1 MFTDLLKFEWLFI
14 NKKIAFYAML
24 LFYIAFGLMIGI
36 AANFP
41 FPNTFKNGTYILNY
55 VIGIASLMCIFS
67 TTLLAAQTLFREKE
81 ANFEAVLY
89 ATPLRRVPYI
99 TSRFCIIFCISILCY
114 LLFIAGLMAGQMLR
128 GNGSEEFGPFRLINY
143 LQPFLILLLP
153 NILFCTAVA
162 CAIGLFTKN
171 KMLVY
176 VSGVFIYFLYWGVAM
191 FTNSPLIANSTP
203 VTNASMQM
211 SASLDPFGMAAFLE
225 QSRYWT
231 ALQRNEQLLQ
241 LIGNLLINRILYIA
255 ISALLLFVAYRKFKF
270 TGSQDNKMGKR
281 IAEDNALPFNNY
293 KTVSTQ
299 TSTLGYDLKSLTSL
313 LKIEWRNIIH
323 SIPIWLII
331 TGWIGFAGIETIS
344 NIGGNSRIPAQF
356 ATTAVMIEGIMS
368 GLPIVALM
376 VLLFYGNEIYWR
388 SQNSGFAALE
398 NSTAVKSIALLLA
411 KWLSLTFIVI
421 LLIIASIIM
430 GITIQLMYGYTI
442 INWELYLSLFYLI
455 GLPLALNAGLIIGI
469 QAFIKNKYLGISIA
483 GLVVFATNTS
493 LGSIMGIRHP
503 LLKFANTF
511 QGEYSDMAGF
521 GRGVIA
527 FNYKMIYWFC
537 IAVAFFILAN
547 AISNYKKKALRIKW
561 LSAKYIILLIC
572 LIGALC
578 SGIYIAKKTIIIKR
592 DEANDLRQAYESKY
606 AFLRNK
612 AQPTI
617 TDVNTAIDIYPVDE
631 SYVVSSTYTMVN
643 RSATSIDTIYI
654 YGNDEMTWGKW
665 HLNKGRLVTTDTQH
679 GYYNFKMDKPLLP
692 GDSVQLSFSFK
703 YKGSAFNAAAGFNT
717 IIKNGS
723 FIRISRYFPIPGYN
737 TDNEIEDKVERKRRN
752 LPEVNNLLA
761 LNAPND
767 NQRNFINFNAT
778 ISTDAGQTAIS
789 LGELKKTWQT
799 GNRSYYQY
807 SSSSPIPFR
816 FAVASARYAIMK
828 IKHNNTVIEAYFH
841 PGHGQNIDHL
851 IKTAVQSL
859 EYCEKNF
866 GVYPFKTARFI
877 EISSFTKGFAG
888 TAYPGSLF
896 INEGFGYQSK
906 LEDNPDKD
914 ILNEMVGHELSHIWW
929 GNSKIS
935 TDNREG
941 SLLLTET
948 MAMYSE
954 LMIYKKV
961 YGEKHL
967 LNRVNVHKDIYLNAR
982 SVADEEPLYKLNPD
996 KSYLAYDKGMV
1007 VMYQLYKLL
1016 GEERINKAL
1025 RSFYNE
1031 FSRPDVIPAST
1042 DLLKAFYAVANPAE
1056 HEKIDELFKDIVTY
1070 DILLN
1075 KAEAKKNADGS
1086 YTLAI
1091 GAELKKYKEDGKGKD
1106 TLLPFTESVNA
1117 TVYFGNDQ
1125 YETIT
1130 LKPVRNQLN
1139 ATLLYKQKPL
1149 KVVLDADGRFLNRSE
1164 ETKEKKL

>member
-14 NKKIAFYAML
+14 NKKIAFYALL
-24 LFYIAFGLMIGI
+24 LFYIAFGLMIGV

-81 ANFEAVLY
+81 ANFEAILY

-114 LLFIAGLMAGQMLR
+114 LLFIAGLMAGQILR
-128 GNGSEEFGPFRLINY
+128 GNGNEEFGPFRLINY
-143 LQPFLILLLP
+143 LHPFLLLLLP
-153 NILFCTAVA
+153 NILFCTAVG
-162 CAIGLFTKN
+162 CAIGLFTKS

-176 VSGVFIYFLYWGVAM
+176 VSGVFIYFLYWGIAM

-211 SASLDPFGMAAFLE
+211 SAILDPFGMAAFLE

-241 LIGNLLINRILYIA
+241 LTGNLLINRTLYIA
-255 ISALLLFVAYRKFKF
+255 ISALLLLVAYRKFKF
-270 TGSQDNKMGKR
+270 TSSRDNKKGKQT
-281 IAEDNALPFNNY
+281 AENNAQPVTHY

-299 TSTLGYDLKSLTSL
+299 TSTFSYSLKSLISL
-313 LKIEWRNIIH
+313 LKIEWRNIMH
-323 SIPIWLII
+323 STPIWLII
-331 TGWIGFAGIETIS
+331 TGWVGFSGIETIS
-344 NIGGNSRIPAQF
+344 NIGGNSRIPSQF
-356 ATTAVMIEGIMS
+356 ATTGVMIGGILS

-388 SQNSGFAALE
+388 SRNCGFVALE
-398 NSTAVKSIALLLA
+398 NSTAVKSIVLLLA
-411 KWLSLTFIVI
+411 KWLSLTLIVI

-430 GITIQLMYGYTI
+430 GIAIQLMNGYPI

-469 QAFIKNKYLGISIA
+469 QAILKNKYLGISIA
-483 GLVVFATNTS
+483 GFVVFATNTS
-493 LGSIMGIRHP
+493 LGSIIGIRHP

-521 GRGVIA
+521 GRGMIA
-527 FNYKMIYWFC
+527 FNYKMIYWSC
-537 IAVAFFILAN
+537 IAIVFFILAD
-547 AISNYKKKALRIKW
+547 AISNYKKNVLKIKW
-561 LSAKYIILLIC
+561 LSAKYVILLIF
-572 LIGALC
+572 LVGAIC
-578 SGIYIAKKTIIIKR
+578 SGIYIANETIIIKK
-592 DEANDLRQAYESKY
+592 DAMNDQRQAYESKY
-606 AFLRNK
+606 KFLKNK

-617 TDVNTAIDIYPVDE
+617 TDVNTTIDIYPFDE
-631 SYVVSSTYTMVN
+631 SYAVSGIYTMVN
-643 RSATSIDTIYI
+643 RSATPVDTIYMC
-654 YGNDEMTWGKW
+654 GNDEMTWGQW
-665 HLNKGRLVTTDTQH
+665 DTNKGRLVTIDTQH
-679 GYYNFKMDKPLLP
+679 GYYVFKMDKPLLP
-692 GDSVQLSFSFK
+692 GDSLKLNFSFK

-717 IIKNGS
+717 IINNGS
-723 FIRISRYFPIPGYN
+723 FIRISRYFPMPGYN
-737 TDNEIEDKVERKRRN
+737 TNNEIEDKAERKRRH

-767 NQRNFINFNAT
+767 NQRNFINFNAI

-789 LGELKKTWQT
+789 IGKLKKSWKG

-807 SSSSPIPFR
+807 SSSSPVPFR
-816 FAVASARYAIMK
+816 FAVASARYAVKK

-851 IKTAVQSL
+851 IKTAAQSL
-859 EYCEKNF
+859 DYCEKNF
-866 GVYPFKTARFI
+866 GAYPFKTARFI

-906 LEDNPDKD
+906 IDDNPDKD

-935 TDNREG
+935 PDTREG
-941 SLLLTET
+941 SLLMTET

-961 YGEKHL
+961 YGEKYL

-982 SVADEEPLYKLNPD
+982 SSATEEPLYKLDPG
-996 KSYLAYDKGMV
+996 KSHLAYDKGMV

-1016 GEERINKAL
+1016 GEEKINKAL
-1025 RSFYNE
+1025 RGFYSR
-1031 FSRPDVIPAST
+1031 FSQPDVIPVST
-1042 DLLKAFYAVANPAE
+1042 DLLNAFYAVTSPAE
-1056 HEKIDELFKDIVTY
+1056 DEKIDELFKGIFTY

-1075 KAEAKKNADGS
+1075 KAETKKNTYGS
-1086 YTLAI
+1086 YSLTI
-1091 GAELKKYKEDGKGKD
+1091 GAEIKKHKEDGKGKD
-1106 TLLPFTESVNA
+1106 TLLAFTESINA
-1117 TVYFGNDQ
+1117 TVYFSNDKF
-1125 YETIT
+1125 ETVA
-1130 LKPVRNQLN
+1130 LKPVQNKLD
-1139 ATLLYKQKPL
+1139 ATLTYKQKPVR
-1149 KVVLDADGRFLNRSE
+1149 VVLDADGLFLNRSE